1 MARTARRVP
10 VLGAIRPNCVV
21 RWNNQAQCQEA
32 RVHTG
37 EWRQSSTRETSSLR
51 SADYNGCAHPTGHL
65 YTLDS
70 LRTAARIFIILYTGQ
85 FYGKASSHF
94 KVSFRLGNFNDHF
107 VGKPTSVLRA
117 RAFVTLLRTCA
128 VPNKLRIRT
137 QFRKIKPHFILF
149 TFRVPKM
156 EIRGPI
162 HLQNARLI
170 ESLHTALSHACNLQS
185 LSPCSAASQTVTK
198 CPPASKQA
206 SHLLKIFSDTIRSSY
221 LEI

>member
-10 VLGAIRPNCVV
+10 VLGAIRPICVV
-21 RWNNQAQCQEA
+21 RWNNQAQCQES

-65 YTLDS
+65 YTLGS

-149 TFRVPKM
+149 TFRVPKNGNQ
-156 EIRGPI
+156 GP
-162 HLQNARLI
+162 HTFAECPFDRVLAHGFVTRLQFAVPFP
-170 ESLHTALSHACNLQS
+170 LQ
-185 LSPCSAASQTVTK
+185 CSFTDSNKV
-198 CPPASKQA
+198 P
-206 SHLLKIFSDTIRSSY
+206 SSF
-221 LEI
+221 